1 MEFPGFTAADLE
13 VFAISTFAERMGA
26 IRSQLR
32 PKLLAL
38 GEALA
43 PKLAER
49 VGGPIFPHAA
59 AHMRRRVNPPA
70 ETWVAFARDARGY
83 KRWTH
88 YRVAISERGVRV
100 VVFVE
105 AESDDKPSLAAALQ
119 AHAAHLARDR
129 ALADARWFTADDD
142 GTIPTT
148 SLLGEEG
155 IRSLGR
161 RLARL
166 KTLAFSA
173 GLWLPEA
180 DALGPPERSQRAALA
195 AMERLRPL
203 YLAGVAGAIP

>member
-1 MEFPGFTAADLE
+1 MEFPGFSAADLE
-13 VFAISTFAERMGA
+13 IFAIPTFAERMGA
-26 IRSQLR
+26 VRSHLR

-43 PKLAER
+43 PELAAR
-49 VGGPIFPHAA
+49 VGGPVFPHAA

-88 YRVAISERGVRV
+88 FRVAISERGVRV

-105 AESDDKPSLAAALQ
+105 ADSDDKPSLAAALQ
-119 AHAAHLARDR
+119 AHAARLAADR
-129 ALADARWFTADDD
+129 ALADAYWFTAAD
-142 GTIPTT
+142 GSIPTT

-155 IRSLGR
+155 IRSLGA

-166 KTLAFSA
+166 KTLAFST